1 MGLVNQLTVETNT
14 VHLSDRSMQKL
25 REIMNLETFS
35 KDSRIFWEGDSNDK
49 LFFLQEGTVQL
60 TKLSEDG
67 KDLTLHY
74 FFPGDLFGEFDP
86 MHKQTSALTAVAVE
100 KCVIGVIKQAH
111 LKVLLWQDGDLA
123 IEFAQWQ
130 THMQHYTQLKLRDL
144 LFHGKNGALA
154 AMLVRAANT
163 YGIKSGKKIVISKKF
178 TDSELANLIGSS
190 RETVNRM
197 LKSFKKSGMIKCEQG
212 NIELLDL
219 TGLKK
224 ICHCED
230 CPVGI
235 CRL

>member
-1 MGLVNQLTVETNT
+1 MSLLSKIKVETNT
-14 VHLSDRSMQKL
+14 THLSEKCRNKL
-25 REIMNLETFS
+25 RDIMYMEKFNA
-35 KDSRIFWEGDSNDK
+35 DSRIFWEGDTNEK
-49 LFFLQEGTVQL
+49 LFYLVEGAVKL

-67 KDLTLHY
+67 KDLTLNY

-86 MHKQTSALTAVAVE
+86 MHKQTSALTAIATE
-100 KCVIGVIKQAH
+100 KCVIGVIQQTDLEA
-111 LKVLLWQDGDLA
+111 LLWQDGDIA

-130 THMQHYTQLKLRDL
+130 SHMQHYTQLKLRDL

-154 AMLVRAANT
+154 AMLVRASNT
-163 YGIKSGKKIVISKKF
+163 FGIVTEDRIIISKKF

-197 LKSFKKSGMIKCEQG
+197 LATFKREGLIKQDKG
-212 NIELLDL
+212 YIEILDL
-219 TGLKK
+219 AKLRK